1 MVNFLNGN
9 FLQQKAW
16 QQPSSLP
23 PEHVINLSWQ
33 KALIWYSSVFH
44 MLSNRPPLVEFGMTC
59 SLCHVPASD
68 APARFKPRLIKA
80 EAAVFISQPTS
91 LSISEP
97 GQPCLQRPPSLSLH
111 QHCALL
117 HSVVF
122 FKVVC
127 STKKKTAPG
136 PKMIPHEKCKKKTT
150 KNIKEEGR
158 ERSLSSV
165 STTHWSVV
173 KIYNPLTDLWSPHTN
188 SVSYCWDSRPDFD
201 TSFPALQLFPHNCC
215 IFYRFFMA
223 F

>member
-127 STKKKTAPG
+127 STKKK
-136 PKMIPHEKCKKKTT
+136 KKKMPRVQKWYRM
-150 KNIKEEGR
+150 KNAKKKQQK
-158 ERSLSSV
+158 
-165 STTHWSVV
+165 T
-173 KIYNPLTDLWSPHTN
+173 
-188 SVSYCWDSRPDFD
+188 
-201 TSFPALQLFPHNCC
+201 
-215 IFYRFFMA
+215 
-223 F
+223 